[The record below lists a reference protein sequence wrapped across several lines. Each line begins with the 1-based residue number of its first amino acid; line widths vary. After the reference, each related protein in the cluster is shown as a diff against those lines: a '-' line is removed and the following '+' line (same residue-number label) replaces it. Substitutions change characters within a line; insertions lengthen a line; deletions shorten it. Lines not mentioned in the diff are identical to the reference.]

1 MLPEMEI
8 VMKHIKVLCLIL
20 MLIFITFGCKKKES
34 EPSQQTTK
42 TPVTS
47 KETKPA
53 GQNQAAPAETQNKTT
68 ETKPV
73 TASITGT
80 GNPELNKALQDA
92 VTAADIDKIR
102 SIIDSGADVNAK
114 ANNGASLLHLALI
127 GGHEAVAALLI
138 SKGADTHVKMSD
150 GTTTLHF
157 AVLRNCKEIAKFLLD
172 DGVDANAMSTNLGTP
187 LHIAVSTGNVEIAEI
202 LLAKG
207 ADINIKNR
215 RGMTPLTLAKNKN
228 DNTMI
233 ELLEKHGAE

>member
-1 MLPEMEI
+1 MEI
-8 VMKHIKVLCLIL
+8 VMKHILVICLIL
-20 MLIFITFGCKKKES
+20 TLVFVNFGCKKKES
-34 EPSQQTTK
+34 ESSQQTAK

-47 KETKPA
+47 KETKAA
-53 GQNQAAPAETQNKTT
+53 GQNQPAPADTQNKTT

-92 VTAADIDKIR
+92 VTAADVDKIR

-114 ANNGASLLHLALI
+114 AKNGASLLHLALI

-157 AVLRNCKEIAKFLLD
+157 AVLRNCNEIAKFLLD
-172 DGVDANAMSTNLGTP
+172 DGVDANAVSTNLGTP
-187 LHIAVSTGNVEIAEI
+187 LHIAASTGNVEIAEM

-207 ADINIKNR
+207 ADVDVKNR

-228 DNTMI
+228 DNAMI
-233 ELLEKHGAE
+233 ELLKEYGAE

>member
-1 MLPEMEI
+1 MEI
-8 VMKHIKVLCLIL
+8 VMKHILVICLIL
-20 MLIFITFGCKKKES
+20 TLIFITFGCKKKES
-34 EPSQQTTK
+34 EPSQQTAK
-42 TPVTS
+42 TPVMP
-47 KETKPA
+47 KVTKP
-53 GQNQAAPAETQNKTT
+53 APAETQNKTT

-73 TASITGT
+73 TASITGA

-92 VTAADIDKIR
+92 VTAGDVDKIR

-114 ANNGASLLHLALI
+114 AKNGASLLHLALI

-187 LHIAVSTGNVEIAEI
+187 LHIAASTDNVEIAEM

-207 ADINIKNR
+207 ADVNIKNR

-228 DNTMI
+228 DTAMV
-233 ELLEKHGAE
+233 ELLKKYGAE